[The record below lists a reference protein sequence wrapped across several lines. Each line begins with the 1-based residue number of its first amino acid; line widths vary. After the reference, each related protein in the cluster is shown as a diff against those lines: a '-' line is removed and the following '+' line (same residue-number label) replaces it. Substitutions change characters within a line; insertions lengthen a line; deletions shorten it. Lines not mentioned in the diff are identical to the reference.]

1 MVLGY
6 FLFLFAISSVLV
18 GWLFWPF
25 ISVLVLA
32 YLLTRLFR
40 PIYQLINRR
49 LPDFFASLATCTLVV
64 LLVFI
69 PLVFFVMALAQEAHG
84 LYNWGRGA
92 GATLG
97 ARLREFQTTPLFVH
111 LQETAALLGYSLQ
124 PEDIGRALAGTARDL
139 GLFLY
144 DQASTWAAN
153 LMMFV
158 LGFFLTIVTIFFLL
172 MEHDRLL
179 NYIFR
184 LSPLPD
190 DQERQL
196 FAKFDEITGAVLIGN
211 GICAVIQGIIGGLIF
226 WAFNLGPPVLW
237 GAIMA
242 VLAFLP
248 IVGIGLVM
256 VPTVLF
262 LLIKGNLVD
271 AILLAILYGIITL
284 FIESL
289 LKPKLVGD
297 RAKMHILLVFLS
309 IIGGLNTFGFL
320 GIIYGPLI
328 VTAFLTLAEIYLANY
343 DRYVKLPGAAWSSV
357 GAGTEEKSGIDSPS
371 APKTSTRKN

>member
-1 MVLGY
+1 MQESSPSPMVLRY
-6 FLFLFAISSVLV
+6 FLLLFLVSMLLL

-25 ISVLVLA
+25 ISVLVLS

-40 PIYQLINRR
+40 PIYQFINRR

-69 PLVFFVMALAQEAHG
+69 PLVFFVMALAQEAQG
-84 LYNWGRGA
+84 LYDWGRGA

-97 ARLREFQTTPLFVH
+97 ARLREFQTSPLFVH

-124 PEDIGRALAGTARDL
+124 PEDIGQALAGMAREL

-144 DQASTWAAN
+144 NQASNWAAN

-190 DQERQL
+190 NQERQL

-211 GICAVIQGIIGGLIF
+211 GICAVIQGILGGLIF
-226 WAFNLGPPVLW
+226 WMFNLGPPVLW
-237 GAIMA
+237 GAILA

-256 VPTVLF
+256 VPATIF
-262 LLIKGNLVD
+262 LLIKGNLAGAV
-271 AILLAILYGIITL
+271 LLVILYGMITVL
-284 FIESL
+284 IESA

-309 IIGGLNTFGFL
+309 IIGGLNAFGFL

-328 VTAFLTLAEIYLANY
+328 VTAFLTLAEIYLTSY
-343 DRYVKLPGAAWSSV
+343 DRYVKKSV
-357 GAGTEEKSGIDSPS
+357 P
-371 APKTSTRKN
+371 R